1 MNRDVDDAGFEHS
14 MITRRFLTIGMGA
27 VLLSPRR
34 AVARSPELTFEQL
47 YGSVGVLGMT
57 ISDRVKEL
65 SGQRVLMKGFMAPPL
80 KAEAS
85 FFVLTKMPMAL
96 CPFCSSDADWP
107 SDIVVVY
114 LDERQTFVQSNAT
127 IEVDGVLEYGSW
139 TDPETGFVSLL
150 RLTRAGFQTV

>member
-1 MNRDVDDAGFEHS
+1 
-14 MITRRFLTIGMGA
+14 MITRRFLTIGIGA
-27 VLLSPRR
+27 VLLSRR
-34 AVARSPELTFEQL
+34 AKAGSPELTFEQL

-57 ISDRVKEL
+57 ISDRVKQL
-65 SGQRVLMKGFMAPPL
+65 SGTRVRMKGFMAPPL
-80 KAEAS
+80 KAEAT

-114 LDERQTFVQSNAT
+114 LDEKQTFVQSNAT
-127 IEVDGVLEYGSW
+127 IEVNGVLEHGSW

-150 RLTRAGFQTV
+150 RLTRAQFQTV

>member
-1 MNRDVDDAGFEHS
+1 
-14 MITRRFLTIGMGA
+14 MITRRFLTIGIGA
-27 VLLSPRR
+27 VLLSRR
-34 AVARSPELTFEQL
+34 AKAGSPELTFEQL

-57 ISDRVKEL
+57 ISDRVKQL
-65 SGQRVLMKGFMAPPL
+65 SGTRVRMKGFMAPPL
-80 KAEAS
+80 KAEAT

-114 LDERQTFVQSNAT
+114 LDEKQTFVQSNAT
-127 IEVDGVLEYGSW
+127 IEVDGVLEHGSW

-150 RLTRAGFQTV
+150 RLTRAQFQTV